1 MNSRMKHSRDRLLEV
16 TVTPV
21 PARPEGAREMTY
33 SFTEA
38 RKRRYEKALADM
50 AQGLRDLADEVERT
64 GTPQCHPNVADG
76 ASYAD
81 AAGDLINQIVWKMA
95 NLNLGRLAF
104 AAAEIMSSE
113 HADTEEK
120 KS

>member
-1 MNSRMKHSRDRLLEV
+1 MTNRMKHGRGRLLEV
-16 TVTPV
+16 TMTPV

-33 SFTEA
+33 SFTDA
-38 RKRRYEKALADM
+38 RKRRYEKALADVV
-50 AQGLRDLADEVERT
+50 QGLRDLADEVERT
-64 GTPQCHPNVADG
+64 GKPKGPPAEADG
-76 ASYAD
+76 ARYAV
-81 AAGDLINQIVWKMA
+81 AAGDLINQVVWKVA

-113 HADTEEK
+113 RADTEEK